1 MSSLFTSVLLYFTID
16 VILRKIYRGK
26 EIITNTTLNE
36 LKNCYYFAQKMYIFY
51 LMDNFIYKKIC
62 IAIGSPL
69 RPTAELERSLLS
81 KLSSYMTSWKRCVDD
96 TITYVKTD
104 AINHVLSILNSFHSL
119 IHISFL
125 DILILRNSN
134 SFETTVNRKSTHNDI
149 FLHWESFAPNI

>member
-1 MSSLFTSVLLYFTID
+1 MCINWLWTGQRYLKVDIKANKYKKLSKVSSKVSSLFTSVLLYFTID

-104 AINHVLSILNSFHSL
+104 AINHV
-119 IHISFL
+119 
-125 DILILRNSN
+125 
-134 SFETTVNRKSTHNDI
+134 
-149 FLHWESFAPNI
+149 